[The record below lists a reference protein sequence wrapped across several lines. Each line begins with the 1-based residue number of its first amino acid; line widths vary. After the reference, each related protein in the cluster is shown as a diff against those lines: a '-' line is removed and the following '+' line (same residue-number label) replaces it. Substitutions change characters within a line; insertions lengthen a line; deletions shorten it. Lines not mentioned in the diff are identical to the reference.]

1 MAATNSTPPE
11 PGLGVR
17 RRSRPRIICAIIW
30 AAIAIIC
37 GIGGILEL
45 TISNTGGAIVSFLVA
60 VGSGWYVYRVW
71 TFRARLLV
79 LILGSVRE
87 GPPR

>member
-1 MAATNSTPPE
+1 MAGMRSTPPE
-11 PGLGVR
+11 PGHGVR
-17 RRSRPRIICAIIW
+17 RRSRPRIICAVIW
-30 AAIAIIC
+30 AAVAIVC

-79 LILGSVRE
+79 LVLGSVRE
-87 GPPR
+87 GSRS